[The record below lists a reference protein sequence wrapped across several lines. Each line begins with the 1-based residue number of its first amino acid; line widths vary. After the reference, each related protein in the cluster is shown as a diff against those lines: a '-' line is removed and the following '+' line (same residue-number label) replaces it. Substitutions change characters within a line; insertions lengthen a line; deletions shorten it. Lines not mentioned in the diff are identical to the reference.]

1 MVPARQRLVPIAAAC
16 IGAACSTAI
25 AQQPAPTPAASGDQ
39 PSTATKPHSPSVKE
53 IPDQHGGEPL
63 QPGAPDYTGHPKE
76 ASVGGSER
84 KVPDH
89 AGIFKE
95 SPVSVVGEYTRQ
107 MEKWS
112 SENLRLDPGFRAMWS
127 FQQASAGEGNRTA
140 AAQDY
145 RAYATWHA
153 INWEEEKKG
162 WAGNVY
168 ARFEWRAEMFTSI
181 TPNQLAGQIGALA
194 PTTYGHDEHDPAIV
208 QLYWEQY
215 LADGDLRLRLGK
227 IDPDDYFNLGRWAD
241 DYRYFNHT
249 VFSDFP
255 ASNHPSGGR
264 GWNAQWYVSPEWTL
278 TTGMSDVQGRKTL
291 AGFDTIDDGNFIYG
305 ADVTFSPTISGL
317 GKGNYRLGY
326 EHRDE
331 VPAKDKPADDAF
343 YFNIDQEI
351 AKDVAPFLRI
361 GWGTGRSTGVSVAS
375 SIGIGID
382 NCFDRPGDA
391 FGFGIGLDT
400 VNDREGEQRETEYIS
415 EAFYRFQ
422 VTRAMQYTIGGQV
435 IFQPINA
442 PNDDVVGVFEMRL
455 VIDF

>member
-1 MVPARQRLVPIAAAC
+1 MLHPHPRVFALLIASAGLASATTILHAQEPA
-16 IGAACSTAI
+16 
-25 AQQPAPTPAASGDQ
+25 AQPPTEAGQPATVKHASPAL
-39 PSTATKPHSPSVKE
+39 KV
-53 IPDQHGGEPL
+53 PDQHGGDPL
-63 QPGAPDYTGHPKE
+63 RPDSPDYSGHPRE

-84 KVPDH
+84 KLPDH
-89 AGIFKE
+89 AGIFPN
-95 SPVSVVGEYTRQ
+95 SPVSIFEQYSRQ
-107 MEKWS
+107 METWS

-162 WAGNVY
+162 WAGNIY
-168 ARFEWRAEMFTSI
+168 ARFEWRAEMFTTI
-181 TPNQLAGQIGALA
+181 TPYQLNTQIGALA

-215 LADGDLRLRLGK
+215 LFDGDLRVRLGK

-241 DYRYFNHT
+241 DYRYFENT

-255 ASNHPSGGR
+255 ASNHPSGGL
-264 GWNAQWYVSPEWTL
+264 GWNAQWYISPEWTL
-278 TTGMSDVQGRKTL
+278 TGGMSDVQGRKTL
-291 AGFDTIDDGNFIYG
+291 AGFDTIDDGNFIY
-305 ADVTFSPTISGL
+305 AIDVTFSPTIPGL

-331 VPAKDKPADDAF
+331 APNKDKPADEAF
-343 YFNIDQEI
+343 YLNIDQEI

-361 GWGTGRSTGVSVAS
+361 GWGTGRSTGVSLAT
-375 SIGIGID
+375 SIGIGVD

-400 VNDREGEQRETEYIS
+400 VNDREGEQRETEYVS
-415 EAFYRFQ
+415 EIFYRFQ
-422 VTRAMQYTIGGQV
+422 LTRAMQWTLGGQL
-435 IFQPINA
+435 ILQPINA
-442 PNDDVVGVFEMRL
+442 PNDDAVGVFETRL